1 MVNWASGSYGE
12 AGLDRMPAVES
23 SKHCSKSHHRVRERS
38 LLCLCLSFSN
48 SNSFPIKTGAQTQT
62 EEDKVGQHVCD
73 KHETQRCVCE
83 YVCIL

>member
-48 SNSFPIKTGAQTQT
+48 SNSFPLYSVTISLNSSFFTGIKLLRAI
-62 EEDKVGQHVCD
+62 KVQWIGH
-73 KHETQRCVCE
+73 
-83 YVCIL
+83 